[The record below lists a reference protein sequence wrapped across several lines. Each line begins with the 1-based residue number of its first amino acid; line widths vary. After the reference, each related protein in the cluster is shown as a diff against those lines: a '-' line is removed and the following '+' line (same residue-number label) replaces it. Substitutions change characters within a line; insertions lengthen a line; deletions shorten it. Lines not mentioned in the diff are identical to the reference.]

1 MVQPVASGQHR
12 FLQARLH
19 TLRHLPPGT
28 SLPQIIIGEDR
39 QLLEEILQLPDEID
53 VVSWLQENSNRHLA
67 NIALRVIIEQ
77 LCRMCRDIRASA
89 SKIPVP
95 DYYQQLFGGLLE
107 LSEGGFPFST
117 VENLPDRNDE
127 GKRLYDF
134 LQQLQASYQ
143 RSPVPLQLFQGRTE
157 RDQVFADLLRL
168 PPDTDPLFWLKNTH
182 PLFVTRL
189 ILSHLL
195 SRFSEPYGSLAVLS
209 TVSTMKVKE
218 HLRPSPAIDV
228 TVERITFKSEGFLLQ
243 AHVTLSPERFM
254 PREEIASSNFTWQG
268 FEKVIDNHG
277 YHYLTWIE
285 EMHSGRANFKKQ
297 QEQITMAFYPAPGT
311 SVRELAFSC
320 QPVVIETNTLL
331 QGKQRRQS
339 STIVADTVEWH
350 LSIRG
355 RD

>member
-1 MVQPVASGQHR
+1 MVQSVVPGQQR
-12 FLQARLH
+12 FLQERLL

-28 SLPQIIIGEDR
+28 SLPQIVIREDR

-53 VVSWLQENSNRHLA
+53 VFSWLQENSKRHRA

-77 LCRMCRDIRASA
+77 LCMMCRDIHASA

-107 LSEGGFPFST
+107 LSEGEFPFST
-117 VENLPDRNDE
+117 VKNLPDRNDE

-143 RSPVPLQLFQGRTE
+143 RSPVPSQPFQGRTE

-168 PPDTDPLFWLKNTH
+168 PPDTDPILWLKNTH
-182 PLFVTRL
+182 ALFVTLL

-195 SRFSEPYGSLAVLS
+195 SRFSEPYGSLAALS
-209 TVSTMKVKE
+209 TISTMKVKE

-243 AHVTLSPERFM
+243 ARVTLSPERFM
-254 PREEIASSNFTWQG
+254 SREEITSSNFTWQG
-268 FEKVIDNHG
+268 FERVLDNHG

-297 QEQITMAFYPAPGT
+297 QEQITMAFYPAPST
-311 SVRELAFSC
+311 SVRELTFSC

-350 LSIRG
+350 LSIGG